1 MNSLSWR
8 SILLKPAREEEKG
21 WPEPAPVLTALHL
34 NTRLILWRDYTSQTR
49 WVFPEILL
57 SHMGSGWVLLGSYI
71 LWNRLTIQPLQ
82 AGSYHFI
89 KSSLFLGY
97 VVLDILKSNWLL
109 SYSKSSLAY
118 LIVSVIWLLIHF
130 WLLAEQGKPG
140 SLLILIWY
148 LHGSSEISVGRL
160 GQNKYFCEL
169 HLFMS
174 DPPLVNNPKWEHKV
188 QPLVSGSNKSWNS
201 VGPGTW
207 VMFLIRAELG

>member
-1 MNSLSWR
+1 MNSLSWD
-8 SILLKPAREEEKG
+8 PYFETYREEGKG

-49 WVFPEILL
+49 WVFF
-57 SHMGSGWVLLGSYI
+57 SWDSSMGSGWVLLGSYI
-71 LWNRLTIQPLQ
+71 LWNGLTIQPLQ

-130 WLLAEQGKPG
+130 CLLAEQGKTW

-148 LHGSSEISVGRL
+148 LHGSNEISVGRL

-174 DPPLVNNPKWEHKV
+174 DPPL
-188 QPLVSGSNKSWNS
+188 
-201 VGPGTW
+201 
-207 VMFLIRAELG
+207 

>member
-1 MNSLSWR
+1 MNNLYWD
-8 SILLKPAREEEKG
+8 PYFETYGEEGKG

-49 WVFPEILL
+49 RVSSPEILL
-57 SHMGSGWVLLGSYI
+57 SHMGSGWLFLGSYI
-71 LWNRLTIQPLQ
+71 CWNRLTIQPLQ

-97 VVLDILKSNWLL
+97 AVLDIPKSNWLL

-130 WLLAEQGKPG
+130 WLLAEQGKTW

-148 LHGSSEISVGRL
+148 LHGSSEISLGRL

-174 DPPLVNNPKWEHKV
+174 DPPL
-188 QPLVSGSNKSWNS
+188 
-201 VGPGTW
+201 
-207 VMFLIRAELG
+207 